1 MKNNMKLIMENWRK
15 FEKLL
20 TEESVWDAWY
30 TKDDWDEFEV
40 DDEGVE
46 TYPEVPDH
54 FPALYQARTKKRA
67 EAIIQAM
74 IARDLDLKEL
84 SARAKTVAGER
95 ELFDYVQDLADD
107 LKNETRRTAPPGSPP
122 GTTPVA
128 EVYDAADKA
137 VDMIIA
143 GDVDVPQEQQNQ
155 LSKGL

>member
-15 FEKLL
+15 HKKLL

-30 TKDDWDEFEV
+30 TKDDVDIEV

-46 TYPEVPDH
+46 TYPEQPDN

-74 IARDLDLKEL
+74 IHDGLDLKEL
-84 SARAKTVAGER
+84 SSRAKTVAGER

-107 LKNETRRTAPPGSPP
+107 LKNVERRTAPPGFPP
-122 GTTPVA
+122 GTTPVE